1 MNVIFHS
8 ALSIGISAAVINP
21 ITIEKENNLTT
32 VKLISILFCLG
43 IISHGLLDII
53 PHCYP
58 INSKID
64 FLISLFIICT
74 TILCLN
80 KRYRVLVAF
89 SFIGALFPDI
99 IDLSIP
105 ILNKYAYLNLPVHE
119 NYFPWHWK
127 YYSGSI
133 YSSDCTKSS
142 IYQAILLASIIIVCY
157 LNRWKYYSA
166 LKNDNT

>member
-1 MNVIFHS
+1 MNLIFHT
-8 ALSIGISAAVINP
+8 ALSIGINAAVINP
-21 ITIEKENNLTT
+21 ITFEKGNNLTN
-32 VKLISILFCLG
+32 VKFISILFCLG
-43 IISHGLLDII
+43 ITAHGVLDII

-64 FLISLFIICT
+64 FLISLFLICT

-80 KRYRVLVAF
+80 KKYRVLVAF
-89 SFIGALFPDI
+89 SFFGALFPDI

-105 ILNKYAYLNLPVHE
+105 ILNKYAFLNLPVHE

-133 YSSDCTKSS
+133 YSLDCSKSS
-142 IYQAILLASIIIVCY
+142 IYQAILVAGIILVCY
-157 LNRWKYYSA
+157 SNRWKFFSF
-166 LKNDNT
+166 LKKENT